1 MSELPPKISPDNR
14 GTPERPNYYARYSYR
29 GKEHRE
35 PTGARTL
42 KQFEAAKKQIEKLI
56 ASGRW
61 APWKERKQGDDAN
74 TFAAVASKVLAKR
87 VAMGVASAAK
97 DESGIIRNHLNPE
110 FGGERIQDVANYK
123 RIERGFANIAA
134 KEAIGGKTVHNIY
147 LVFATIMR
155 YAAKQELI
163 IAEPPRLSVK
173 DGELPAPIER
183 RPEGWRDDAI
193 FTIDE
198 IAKLLAAEQ
207 IEAQYRVMYCVYFLT
222 GSRFSE
228 VTKLR
233 VRDYI
238 RNRRP
243 LAQLTITAGKVGR
256 SKNVRYRTPPVHPAL
271 GAWLDWW
278 IAEGFEFTHLR
289 VPQLTDPLFPTLSP
303 RRQKRGETLCSHGEV
318 YKRWARHH
326 LPGRGLR
333 HRRLH
338 DARRTLLSLVR
349 SSAAAQDVARAIT
362 HTVIADKVLDAYT
375 TFEWEALCKAVQAV
389 DWKLPRPPS
398 LAAQAHPVIDLASRR
413 G

>member
-1 MSELPPKISPDNR
+1 MTEFVPKITADNR
-14 GTPERPNYYARYSYR
+14 GTEERPNYYARYTYK

-35 PTGARTL
+35 PTGARTM

-61 APWKERKQGDDAN
+61 TPWKERKQGTDAN
-74 TFAAVASKVLAKR
+74 TFAAVAAKVLAKR
-87 VAMGVASAAK
+87 IAMGVASAAK
-97 DESGIIRNHLNPE
+97 DEAGIIRNHLNPE
-110 FGGERIQDVANYK
+110 FGHERIQDAAVYK
-123 RIERGFANIAA
+123 RLEQGFARIAA
-134 KEAIGGKTVHNIY
+134 KEAIGGKTVGNIY
-147 LVFATIMR
+147 LVYRTIMR

-163 IAEPPRLSVK
+163 LAEPPPLSVK

-193 FTIDE
+193 FTIEE
-198 IAKLLAAEQ
+198 IARLLAAEQ

-228 VTKLR
+228 VTILR
-233 VRDYI
+233 VRDYNRI
-238 RNRRP
+238 RKP
-243 LAQLTITAGKVGR
+243 LGQLTIRAGKVGR
-256 SKNVRYRTPPVHPAL
+256 SKGVRYRTPPVHPILAS
-271 GAWLDWW
+271 WLDWW
-278 IAEGFEFTHLR
+278 IAEGYEFTHLR
-289 VPQLTDPLFPTLSP
+289 VPQPGDPLFPTLSS
-303 RRQKRGETLCSHGEV
+303 RRQKMGETLCSHGEV

-326 LPGRGLR
+326 LPGCGLR

-349 SSAAAQDVARAIT
+349 SSSAAQDVARAIT

-389 DWKLPRPPS
+389 DWKLPKPPS
-398 LAAQAHPVIDLASRR
+398 LAAVPDAVIDLASRR